1 MPFLILLL
9 CPEVHHI
16 LLAPIK
22 SQTNLRVFMDF
33 DIGRL
38 VMRHTYERCFGKSL
52 FLMET
57 TIFDLKPDALRT
69 LFCAFLCFSTTNDKP
84 HQIDSFFG
92 GA

>member
-33 DIGRL
+33 DMGRL
-38 VMRHTYERCFGKSL
+38 EMRHNTFVYHR
-52 FLMET
+52 
-57 TIFDLKPDALRT
+57 D
-69 LFCAFLCFSTTNDKP
+69 
-84 HQIDSFFG
+84 QISANLHRFILNSCLNASIG
-92 GA
+92 SAVK